1 MTLSKKIA
9 ANIIIF
15 IECIPCILIFNDGPA
30 VLPNFIGLAYAYLL
44 YKYGNRFAPK
54 FVIEYNKY
62 MDEKIKEWDKE
73 WD

>member
-1 MTLSKKIA
+1 MTLRKKIA
-9 ANIIIF
+9 ANLVIF
-15 IECIPCILIFNDGPA
+15 IVCIPCILIFNDGPS

-44 YKYGNRFAPK
+44 YKYGNRIAPK
-54 FVIEYNKY
+54 FVIEYNRY

>member
-9 ANIIIF
+9 ANIVIF
-15 IECIPCILIFNDGPA
+15 LACIPCILIFNDGPSA
-30 VLPNFIGLAYAYLL
+30 LPNLIGIAYACLL
-44 YKYGNRFAPK
+44 YKYGNRIAPN

-62 MDEKIKEWDKE
+62 MDEKIKEWDEE